1 MLPNRTGNSN
11 DKINFAHKLSL
22 TYIENLIF
30 FVRLLQIICKISR
43 IIQLAGFLGRVLRL
57 LMRVGLSLIKNKK
70 LKSSPHKTVQKKSV
84 CVYELCINVPL
95 TSPH

>member
-11 DKINFAHKLSL
+11 DKINFPHKLSL

-43 IIQLAGFLGRVLRL
+43 IIQLAGFLGGVLRL
-57 LMRVGLSLIKNKK
+57 LMRVGLSLIKN
-70 LKSSPHKTVQKKSV
+70 
-84 CVYELCINVPL
+84 
-95 TSPH
+95 